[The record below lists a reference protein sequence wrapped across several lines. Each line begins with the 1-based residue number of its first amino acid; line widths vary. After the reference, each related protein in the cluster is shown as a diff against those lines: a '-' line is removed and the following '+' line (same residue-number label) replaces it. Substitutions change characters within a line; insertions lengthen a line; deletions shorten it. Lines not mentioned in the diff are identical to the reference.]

1 MVDIKRQWQSVAN
14 KNTWTARAATIVAK
28 AKATKMVWFP
38 PKPEQAGQRHAAT
51 TEQAAKNMPEQP
63 TGAAKT
69 TD

>member
-1 MVDIKRQWQSVAN
+1 MVDIKRQWHSVAN
-14 KNTWTARAATIVAK
+14 KNTWAARAATFMAK

-38 PKPEQAGQRHAAT
+38 PKPEQAGQTTAAT
-51 TEQAAKNMPEQP
+51 VERNAKNMAEQP